1 MLCLLQLWEP
11 KMCRLAL
18 QLLGMLGNVLGR
30 PRHVLQRP
38 QHALQGPWPTSAC
51 FCKVLGVPHRRETP
65 NLLPY
70 KLWIQGISV
79 LPSFIYGSLV
89 IYYSLGFTAYK
100 TASGVVSFRC
110 GTPRTLQKHV
120 EVSQG
125 PYKACQ
131 GRCKACWERCKT
143 CRGQPRTSP
152 SMPRSCKVSLHI
164 LGFHNNYFKG
174 K

>member
-1 MLCLLQLWEP
+1 
-11 KMCRLAL
+11 
-18 QLLGMLGNVLGR
+18 MLGNVLGR
-30 PRHVLQRP
+30 RRHVLQRP
-38 QHALQGPWPTSAC
+38 QHALQGPWLTSAC
-51 FCKVLGVPHRRETP
+51 FCKVLGVPHRRETSH
-65 NLLPY
+65 LLPY

-79 LPSFIYGSLV
+79 PQSFIYGSLV

-100 TASGVVSFRC
+100 AASGVVPLRC
-110 GTPRTLQKHV
+110 GTPRTLQKHA

-131 GRCKACWERCKT
+131 GRCKACWGRCKT
-143 CRGQPRTSP
+143 CWGQPRTLP